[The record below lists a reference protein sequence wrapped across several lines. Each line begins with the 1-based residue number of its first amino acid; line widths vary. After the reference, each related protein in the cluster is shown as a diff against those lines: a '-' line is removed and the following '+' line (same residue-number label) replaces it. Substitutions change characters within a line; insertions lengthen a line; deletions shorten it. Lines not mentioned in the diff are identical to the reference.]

1 MRAIDQ
7 RRIRLTWHLEVGFP
21 QVLRRHQILQQST
34 LVCFCF
40 FLKNE
45 IKWFFM
51 NVWTET
57 LYGEETGRRGGR
69 FFFRGGGGGSRSF
82 VKSISE
88 T

>member
-1 MRAIDQ
+1 
-7 RRIRLTWHLEVGFP
+7 
-21 QVLRRHQILQQST
+21 
-34 LVCFCF
+34 
-40 FLKNE
+40 
-45 IKWFFM
+45 M